1 MDYEGFK
8 DLTGR
13 ASSDKILLDKANGSM
28 SMFQWFTNFFM
39 WNLRKIMLLST
50 WKPKLMNYGN
60 QSSLKTFK
68 NVKYVHLLCITYGV
82 LI

>member
-1 MDYEGFK
+1 MAHENVK

-28 SMFQWFTNFFM
+28 SMFQWFTR
-39 WNLRKIMLLST
+39 NLRKIMLLST

-60 QSSLKTFK
+60 QSSLKDFK
-68 NVKYVHLLCITYGV
+68 NVRHVHLLCIKYGV

>member
-1 MDYEGFK
+1 MAHENVK

-28 SMFQWFTNFFM
+28 SMFQWFTSFFM

-60 QSSLKTFK
+60 QSSLKDFK
-68 NVKYVHLLCITYGV
+68 NVRHVHLLCMKYGV

>member
-39 WNLRKIMLLST
+39 
-50 WKPKLMNYGN
+50 
-60 QSSLKTFK
+60 
-68 NVKYVHLLCITYGV
+68 
-82 LI
+82 